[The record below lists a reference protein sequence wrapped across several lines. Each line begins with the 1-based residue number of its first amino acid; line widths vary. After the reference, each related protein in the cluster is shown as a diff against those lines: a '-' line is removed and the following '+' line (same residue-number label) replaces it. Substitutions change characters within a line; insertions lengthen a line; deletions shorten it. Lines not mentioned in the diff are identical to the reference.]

1 MPSVKTRSEK
11 AAEMAETASQDL
23 EIPVLEF
30 VSPMPGFPDHHQYV
44 LVRVHEEGVL
54 YALTSVSD
62 PDLRFLVVPPPP
74 FFPDYEPEIDDETLA
89 ALRATDSD
97 IENLAILLVV
107 TAGDTAGSSTANLMA
122 PIIVNEANR
131 TACQVVLSGTTWP
144 IRAVL
149 MPAA

>member
-11 AAEMAETASQDL
+11 AVENAEMAAADL

-30 VSPMPGFPDHHQYV
+30 VSPMPGFPDHRQFV

-54 YALTSVSD
+54 YGLTSVSD
-62 PDLRFLVVPPPP
+62 PDLRFLVVPPAP
-74 FFPDYEPEIDDETLA
+74 FFPDYEPEIDDESLS

-97 IENLAILLVV
+97 ASKLAILLVV

-122 PIIVNEANR
+122 PIIVNESNR
-131 TACQVVLSGTTWP
+131 TACQLVLGGDWP

>member
-11 AAEMAETASQDL
+11 AVENAEMAEADL

-30 VSPMPGFPDHHQYV
+30 VSPMPGFPDHRQFV

-54 YALTSVSD
+54 YALTSVTD
-62 PDLRFLVVPPPP
+62 PDLRFLVVPPAP
-74 FFPDYEPEIDDETLA
+74 FFPDYEPEIDDESLS
-89 ALRATDSD
+89 ALRATEADAG
-97 IENLAILLVV
+97 NLAILLVV

-122 PIIVNEANR
+122 PIIVNEANH
-131 TACQVVLSGTTWP
+131 TACQLVLGGDWP

-149 MPAA
+149 MPAT

>member
-30 VSPMPGFPDHHQYV
+30 VSPMPGFPDHNQFV
-44 LVRVHEEGVL
+44 LVQVHEEGVL

-62 PDLRFLVVPPPP
+62 PDLRFLVVPPAP
-74 FFPDYEPEIDDETLA
+74 FFTNYEPEIDDESLA
-89 ALRATDSD
+89 AMGAT
-97 IENLAILLVV
+97 ENDADKLAILLVV

-131 TACQVVLSGTTWP
+131 TACQLVLGGSWP
-144 IRAVL
+144 VRAVL

>member
-11 AAEMAETASQDL
+11 AVEKAQTASADL

-30 VSPMPGFPDHHQYV
+30 VSSMPGFPAHSQFV

-54 YALTSVSD
+54 YGLTSVSD
-62 PDLRFLVVPPPP
+62 PDLRFLVVPPAP
-74 FFPDYEPEIDDETLA
+74 FFPDYEPEIDDESLA
-89 ALRATDSD
+89 ALGATEADVD
-97 IENLAILLVV
+97 KLAVLLVV

-122 PIIVNEANR
+122 PIIVNESNR
-131 TACQVVLSGTTWP
+131 TACQLVLGGDWP

-149 MPAA
+149 MPSA

>member
-30 VSPMPGFPDHHQYV
+30 VSPMPGFPDHRQFV

-54 YALTSVSD
+54 YALTSVSE
-62 PDLRFLVVPPPP
+62 PDLRFLVVPPAP
-74 FFPDYEPEIDDETLA
+74 FFPDYEPEIDDESLA
-89 ALRATDSD
+89 MLRATEEDAD
-97 IENLAILLVV
+97 KLAILLVV

-122 PIIVNEANR
+122 PIIVNESNR
-131 TACQVVLSGTTWP
+131 TACQLVLGGDWP
-144 IRAVL
+144 VRAVI
-149 MPAA
+149 MPSA

>member
-11 AAEMAETASQDL
+11 AVENAEMAAADL

-30 VSPMPGFPDHHQYV
+30 VSPMPGFPDHRQFV

-62 PDLRFLVVPPPP
+62 PELRFLVVPPGP
-74 FFPDYEPEIDDETLA
+74 FFLNYEPEIDDESLA
-89 ALRATDSD
+89 AMGASEADAG
-97 IENLAILLVV
+97 NLAILLVV

-122 PIIVNEANR
+122 PIIVNESNR
-131 TACQVVLSGTTWP
+131 TACQLVLGGDWP

>member
-30 VSPMPGFPDHHQYV
+30 VSPMPGFPDHHQFV

-54 YALTSVSD
+54 YAMTSISE
-62 PDLRFLVVPPPP
+62 PDLRFLVVPPAP
-74 FFPDYEPEIDDETLA
+74 FFPDYEPEIDDESLA
-89 ALRATDSD
+89 AMGATESD
-97 IENLAILLVV
+97 AGNLAVLLVV

-131 TACQVVLSGTTWP
+131 TACQLVLGGTWP
-144 IRAVL
+144 VRAVL

>member
-11 AAEMAETASQDL
+11 AVENAEMAEADL

-30 VSPMPGFPDHHQYV
+30 VSPMPGFPGHRQFV

-54 YALTSVSD
+54 YALTSVTD
-62 PDLRFLVVPPPP
+62 PDLRFLVVPPAP
-74 FFPDYEPEIDDETLA
+74 FFPDYEPEIDDESLS
-89 ALRATDSD
+89 ALRATEADAG
-97 IENLAILLVV
+97 NLAILLVV

-122 PIIVNEANR
+122 PIIVNESNR
-131 TACQVVLSGTTWP
+131 TACQLVLGGDWP

>member
-30 VSPMPGFPDHHQYV
+30 VSPMPGYPDHNQFV

-54 YALTSVSD
+54 YAMTSVSD
-62 PDLRFLVVPPPP
+62 PDLRFLVVPPAP
-74 FFPDYEPEIDDETLA
+74 FFPEYEPEIDDESLA
-89 ALRATDSD
+89 AMSATEKDAD
-97 IENLAILLVV
+97 KLAILLVV
-107 TAGDTAGSSTANLMA
+107 TAGDTAMSSTANLMA
-122 PIIVNEANR
+122 PIIVNESNR
-131 TACQVVLSGTTWP
+131 TACQLVLGGTWP
-144 IRAVL
+144 VRAVL